1 MNLTKN
7 KEGILFVKPQ
17 LLFAKWGID
26 LKIGS
31 ISQKIGYGYSLA
43 IGVAVLGTSIGLIIG
58 DRYQDKAQKQ
68 LKFAETQQHILHEL
82 DNSILKLRSHP
93 QQLFS
98 VIDDSIWFQYKVS
111 KFKIDLNQIKEV
123 LSNLKHFEEKN
134 KKHLD
139 VDILEINE
147 LVTNY
152 NRILDRYALFI
163 ESIWQKIEPLQLT
176 PDRIPEA
183 QQQIL
188 VAIAG
193 DEAIEIRDRFEK
205 LSEDLTRTIQTAE
218 QQQAQANQKLSQ
230 AHALR
235 QWIILTSMAFS
246 VTIATLLAIWTSRAI
261 ANPIVTVTNVAR
273 EVTQKSNFNLQAQVT
288 THDEVGVLATS
299 LNQLIQWIGKY
310 TREREDARQLL
321 EQRVE
326 ERTQELQATLQ
337 DLKQTQT
344 QLIQTEKMSGLGQ
357 MVAGVA
363 HEINNPVNFIYGN
376 LTHLNE
382 YTQEILELLNL
393 YQKEYPNK
401 THEIEELTEEIDLEF
416 IQKDLVKVISSMKL
430 GTDRIKEIVL
440 SLRNFSRLDEADM
453 KKSDIHEGLDNTLL
467 ILNHR
472 LNLGVEIIKEYGS
485 IPLVDCYPA
494 QLNQV
499 FMNILS
505 NAIDAL
511 LERTHATKQIIIQ
524 TKTLAPHQVQVKIR
538 DNGIGIPPDIQSK
551 LFDPF
556 FTTKPVGKGT
566 GLGLSISYQ
575 IVIEKH
581 KGNIDVSSELGRG
594 TEFTIEIPIEQTN

>member
-1 MNLTKN
+1 M
-7 KEGILFVKPQ
+7 KPQ
-17 LLFAKWGID
+17 RLFSKWGID

-68 LKFAETQQHILHEL
+68 LNFAETQKHILHQL

-111 KFKIDLNQIKEV
+111 KFKIDLNQIEEILLK
-123 LSNLKHFEEKN
+123 LKHFEYKHKKN
-134 KKHLD
+134 LD
-139 VDILEINE
+139 IDILEINE

-152 NRILDRYALFI
+152 NQILDRYALFI
-163 ESIWQKIEPLQLT
+163 ESIWQNIEPLQLT
-176 PDRIPEA
+176 PDRIPKA

-218 QQQAQANQKLSQ
+218 QQQAQANQQLSQ

-235 QWIILTSMAFS
+235 QQIILTSMVFS

-273 EVTQKSNFNLQAQVT
+273 EVTQESNFNLQAQVT

-299 LNQLIQWIGKY
+299 LNQLIQWTGKY
-310 TREREDARQLL
+310 TRELEDARQLL

-376 LTHLNE
+376 LSHLNE
-382 YTQEILELLNL
+382 YTQDILELLSL
-393 YQKEYPNK
+393 YQKEYPIK

-416 IQKDLVKVISSMKL
+416 IQKDLVKVLSSMKL
-430 GTDRIKEIVL
+430 GTDRIKAIVL
-440 SLRNFSRLDEADM
+440 SLRNFSRLDEAEM
-453 KKSDIHEGLDNTLL
+453 KKSDLHEGLDNTLV

-472 LNLGVEIIKEYGS
+472 LKLGIEIIKEYGS
-485 IPLVDCYPA
+485 LPLVDCYPA

-511 LERTHATKQIIIQ
+511 LERTNATHQIIIQ
-524 TKTLAPHQVQVKIR
+524 TKTIASHQVQVKIR
-538 DNGIGIPPDIQSK
+538 DNGIGIPPDIQRK

-575 IVIEKH
+575 IIVEKH
-581 KGNIDVSSELGRG
+581 KGKIDVSSELGRG
-594 TEFTIEIPIEQTN
+594 TEFTIEIPIEQTH

>member
-1 MNLTKN
+1 M
-7 KEGILFVKPQ
+7 KPQ

-235 QWIILTSMAFS
+235 KWIILTSMAFS

-273 EVTQKSNFNLQAQVT
+273 EVTQESNFNLQAQVT

-310 TREREDARQLL
+310 TRELEDSRQLL

>member
-1 MNLTKN
+1 M
-7 KEGILFVKPQ
+7 KPQ
-17 LLFAKWGID
+17 RLFSKWGID

-68 LKFAETQQHILHEL
+68 LNFAETQKHILHQL

-111 KFKIDLNQIKEV
+111 KFKIDLNQIEEILLK
-123 LSNLKHFEEKN
+123 LKHFEYKHKKN
-134 KKHLD
+134 LD
-139 VDILEINE
+139 IDILEINE

-152 NRILDRYALFI
+152 NQILDRYALFI
-163 ESIWQKIEPLQLT
+163 ESIWQNIEPLQLT
-176 PDRIPEA
+176 PDRIPKA

-511 LERTHATKQIIIQ
+511 LERTNATHQIIIQ
-524 TKTLAPHQVQVKIR
+524 TKTIASHQVQVKIR
-538 DNGIGIPPDIQSK
+538 DNGIGIPPDIQRK

-575 IVIEKH
+575 IIVEKH
-581 KGNIDVSSELGRG
+581 KGKIDVSSELGRG
-594 TEFTIEIPIEQTN
+594 TEFTIEIPIEQTH

>member
-1 MNLTKN
+1 M
-7 KEGILFVKPQ
+7 KPQ
-17 LLFAKWGID
+17 LPFSKWGIN

-68 LKFAETQQHILHEL
+68 LKFAETQQHILHKL

-111 KFKIDLNQIKEV
+111 KFKIDLNQIEEV
-123 LSNLKHFEEKN
+123 LLNLKYFEEKN

-139 VDILEINE
+139 IDIIEINE

-401 THEIEELTEEIDLEF
+401 THDIEELTEEIDLEF

>member
-1 MNLTKN
+1 M
-7 KEGILFVKPQ
+7 KPQ

-310 TREREDARQLL
+310 TRELEDSRQLL

-511 LERTHATKQIIIQ
+511 LERTNATHQIIIQ
-524 TKTLAPHQVQVKIR
+524 TKTIASHQVQVKIR
-538 DNGIGIPPDIQSK
+538 DNGIGIPPDIQRK

-556 FTTKPVGKGT
+556 FTTKPVGQGT

-575 IVIEKH
+575 IIVEKH
-581 KGNIDVSSELGRG
+581 KGKIDVSSELGRG
-594 TEFTIEIPIEQTN
+594 TEFTIEIPIEQTH

>member
-1 MNLTKN
+1 M
-7 KEGILFVKPQ
+7 KPQ